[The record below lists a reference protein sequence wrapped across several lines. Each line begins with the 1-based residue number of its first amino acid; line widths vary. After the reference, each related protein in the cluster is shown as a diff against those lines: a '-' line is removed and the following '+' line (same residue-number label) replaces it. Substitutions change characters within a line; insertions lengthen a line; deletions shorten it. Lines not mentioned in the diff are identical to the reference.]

1 MVEPGLEMSEPVIE
15 IYISTESA
23 EENQAAEELLETLDV
38 EQAVRNTLEMVNIK
52 QPVTLTLVI
61 SGDTEIQALNM
72 QYRQQDKP
80 TDVLSFP
87 LLDEP
92 LAKAPAEL
100 LWQAQIE
107 QGNREDEIEPAQA
120 AKPLFVTP
128 HELSKN
134 LGDIV
139 ISWPTVQ
146 RQASEAGHAVASEL
160 LFLLC
165 HGVLHLVG
173 YDDQT
178 EAGYTEMVRL
188 QQAILAG
195 IGREG

>member
-1 MVEPGLEMSEPVIE
+1 MVESGSEAGEPVIE
-15 IYISTESA
+15 IAINTGSEQDDEA
-23 EENQAAEELLETLDV
+23 VEKLLETLNV
-38 EQAVRNTLEMVNIK
+38 EAAAKRTLQAVKVT
-52 QPVTLTLVI
+52 QPVMLTLII
-61 SGDTEIQALNM
+61 SGDAEIQALNR

-92 LAKAPAEL
+92 LVEAPPEWLWQPPEEAGNAEDEAEEQETKPAFVTPAEL
-100 LWQAQIE
+100 
-107 QGNREDEIEPAQA
+107 G
-120 AKPLFVTP
+120 T
-128 HELSKN
+128 N

-146 RQASEAGHAVASEL
+146 RQAREAGHDVDYEL

-173 YDDQT
+173 YDDAT

-188 QQAILAG
+188 QKEVLAEFLRKG
-195 IGREG
+195 